1 MALKDSAMMLF
12 VERDGGRMMI
22 SDLIQ
27 RWSVEVVKFNSNLEL
42 NPLRKYGVS

>member
-1 MALKDSAMMLF
+1 MPVRTWLGMALKDSAMMLF

-27 RWSVEVVKFNSNLEL
+27 RWSVEVVKFNLTH
-42 NPLRKYGVS
+42 